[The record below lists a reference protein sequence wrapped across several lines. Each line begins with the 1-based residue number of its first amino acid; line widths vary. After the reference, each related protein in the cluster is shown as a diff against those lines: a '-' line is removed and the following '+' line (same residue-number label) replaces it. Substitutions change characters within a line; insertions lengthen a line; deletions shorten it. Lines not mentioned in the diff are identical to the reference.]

1 MDLTDSR
8 PKPTVREWC
17 QQNYEKY
24 KAQEE
29 LIVSCVKALGVR
41 KKQVV
46 KILRTLGTSGSS
58 SGSVGLSEDELRAKC
73 DVLFKIEMAVKRIPI
88 DRYIPDSEFR
98 EFLCQVNANKY
109 RSKADLPQFEK
120 YKGIANGVTYWARPE
135 NIKKLKESGVFS

>member
-1 MDLTDSR
+1 MDSKS
-8 PKPTVREWC
+8 KPTVREWC

-46 KILRTLGTSGSS
+46 KILRTLGSSGSS
-58 SGSVGLSEDELRAKC
+58 VETIGLSENELRAKC
-73 DVLFKIEMAVKRIPI
+73 DVLFKIEAAIKKIPM
-88 DRYIPDSEFR
+88 DRYIPDAEFR
-98 EFLCQVNANKY
+98 EFFCQVNASKY

-120 YKGIANGVTYWARPE
+120 YKGVANGVTYWARPE
-135 NIKKLKESGVFS
+135 NIKRLKESGVFS